1 MMCMFCIKCELDFYV
16 DGAAIPLVDWD
27 VGPSWAGLLPI
38 SNNTNET
45 RQVRGPYIRPGGAL
59 DSIVA
64 IRSVQRI
71 SCSSG
76 SFPLVLRVAWTT

>member
-1 MMCMFCIKCELDFYV
+1 MMSVSCIHGEPDFYV
-16 DGAAIPLVDWD
+16 DGATIPLVDWD

-45 RQVRGPYIRPGGAL
+45 RQVCGPYIRLDGAP
-59 DSIVA
+59 DSVVTA
-64 IRSVQRI
+64 RFVRRI

-76 SFPLVLRVAWTT
+76 SFLRVLRVAWTT